1 MIRYRLTLA
10 LLMNVPMSICL
21 SLAATL
27 LNLAGGRGGF
37 TFPGSLI
44 GLIIAYVTGVLAAFF
59 IPSPRW
65 GQGLARRAGGGRF
78 ASFFFPALLPA
89 LVNTFVI
96 SLVMTVYQVGF
107 VARAGAV
114 ACLVAFLQPFLPLTL
129 IAFLVASVFARP
141 LDALAKRLTHFSP
154 AGDAP
159 AGADDT
165 ETQEVPHED

>member
-10 LLMNVPMSICL
+10 LLMNVPMSLCL

-37 TFPGSLI
+37 TFPWSLI

-114 ACLVAFLQPFLPLTL
+114 AFLQSFLPLTL

-141 LDALAKRLTHFSP
+141 LDALAKRLTHFPP

-159 AGADDT
+159 AGVDDT